1 MTVEQLNRLLD
12 KACEIIT
19 SLENNASSEL
29 QEEIDSFFAEIKYS
43 NEIDSEIKLS
53 ADQEAQDWDTFGSNK
68 I

>member
-19 SLENNASSEL
+19 SLENNSSAEL
-29 QEEIDSFFAEIKYS
+29 QEEIDYFFAEINYY
-43 NEIDSEIKLS
+43 NELDSKKNLS
-53 ADQEAQDWDTFGSNK
+53 ADEEAQDWDTFGSNK